1 MNREMKDA
9 LRQAWLNGV
18 PQIKYKLFDGSG
30 GFCAQGVILTR
41 GCFPEIF
48 LARSMD
54 GCPVC
59 GATTGTVGLDPQVRL
74 SNELHVIAHL
84 NNDHEFDFAKIA
96 EIMPDDEE
104 TS

>member
-1 MNREMKDA
+1 MNREMKDT
-9 LRQAWLNGV
+9 LRQAWLDGV
-18 PQIKYKLFDGSG
+18 PQIKGRRFDGAG
-30 GFCAQGVILTR
+30 GFCAQGVLLDR
-41 GCFPEIF
+41 ECFPSF
-48 LARSMD
+48 LLSRVMN

-59 GATTGTVGLDPQVRL
+59 KATTGTVGFSQVRL
-74 SNELHVIAHL
+74 SNEMHVIAHL